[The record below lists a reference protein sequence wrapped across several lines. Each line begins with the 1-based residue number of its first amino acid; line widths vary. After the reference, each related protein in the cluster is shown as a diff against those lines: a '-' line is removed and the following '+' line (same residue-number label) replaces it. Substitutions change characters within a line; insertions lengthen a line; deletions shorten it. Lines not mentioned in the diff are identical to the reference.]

1 LNSFGST
8 PYNLDTGYA
17 CGVSHF
23 EWGEKMNL
31 NSSPEQAGSNPDQVP
46 RIAILIPCLNEE
58 QTIGQVVQEFKVELP
73 EAKIYVVDNDSTDN
87 SVAEAQAAGASVMTE
102 KRRGKGYV
110 VQTMFQKVDADV
122 YVIVDGDGT
131 YPASK
136 VHDLISPIQS
146 DEADMVVGSR
156 TADATSIF
164 HPLNRLGNKF
174 YQYVINFIFGTR
186 LSDIL
191 SGYRSFNRKFVKGL
205 PLFVTGF
212 EVETELTIKAL
223 QRGYRIDEV
232 PVALRPRP
240 AGSRSKIRVIND
252 GMKILLTILALFRD
266 YKPLT
271 FFGGSGALLILLGLI
286 PGGIAVYEFLE
297 TGLVLRFPSAILSV
311 GMILSGML
319 LIVVGLILHTI
330 NRRFQELE
338 YYVRLLSD

>member
-1 LNSFGST
+1 MDSISDARQ
-8 PYNLDTGYA
+8 PD
-17 CGVSHF
+17 
-23 EWGEKMNL
+23 
-31 NSSPEQAGSNPDQVP
+31 SSPAQAPS
-46 RIAILIPCLNEE
+46 IAVLVPCLNEE
-58 QTIGQVVQEFKVELP
+58 KTIKAVVQEFSAELP
-73 EAKIYVVDNDSTDN
+73 GAKIFVVDNDSTDN
-87 SVAEAQAAGASVMTE
+87 SVAEAQEAGAIVMTE
-102 KRRGKGYV
+102 KRRGKGFV
-110 VQTMFQKVDADV
+110 VQTMFQKIDSDI

-136 VHDLISPIQS
+136 VHDLITPVHD

-156 TADATSIF
+156 MAETASIF

-191 SGYRSFNRKFVKGL
+191 SGYRCFNRKFVKGL

-223 QRGYRIDEV
+223 QRGYRIAEV
-232 PVALRPRP
+232 PVVLRPRP
-240 AGSRSKIRVIND
+240 EGSHSKIRIVND
-252 GMKILLTILALFRD
+252 GLKILWTILALFRD

-271 FFGGSGALLILLGLI
+271 FFGGLGAILILLGLI
-286 PGGIAVYEFLE
+286 PGGVAIYEFLE

-311 GMILSGML
+311 GTVLSGML

-338 YYVRLLSD
+338 YYMRLLIDH

>member
-1 LNSFGST
+1 MNSI
-8 PYNLDTGYA
+8 
-17 CGVSHF
+17 
-23 EWGEKMNL
+23 
-31 NSSPEQAGSNPDQVP
+31 SSAQQADSNPAQAQS
-46 RIAILIPCLNEE
+46 IAVLVPCLNEE
-58 QTIGQVVQEFKVELP
+58 KTIKGVVQEFRAELP
-73 EAKIYVVDNDSTDN
+73 SAKIFVVDNDSTDN
-87 SVAEAQAAGASVMTE
+87 SVAEAQEAGAIVMTE
-102 KRRGKGYV
+102 KRRGKGFV
-110 VQTMFQKVDADV
+110 VQTMFQKIDSDI

-136 VHDLISPIQS
+136 VHDLITPVRD

-156 TADATSIF
+156 MTETRSIF

-186 LSDIL
+186 LTDIL
-191 SGYRSFNRKFVKGL
+191 SGYRCFNRNFVKGL

-223 QRGYRIDEV
+223 QRGYRIAEL

-240 AGSRSKIRVIND
+240 EGSHSKIRIVHD
-252 GMKILLTILALFRD
+252 GVKILWTILALFRD

-271 FFGGSGALLILLGLI
+271 FFGGLGALLILVGLI
-286 PGGIAVYEFLE
+286 PGGVAIYEFLE

-311 GMILSGML
+311 GTILSGML

-338 YYVRLLSD
+338 YYIRLVIDR